1 MVLPC
6 IINYSLIVKH
16 LGCFPLSSSSVQT
29 YLIFEGGELK
39 VALPAIFGRG
49 TYDNEYQ

>member
-29 YLIFEGGELK
+29 YLILGGELK
-39 VALPAIFGRG
+39 VALPAIFRRG
-49 TYDNEYQ
+49 TYDN